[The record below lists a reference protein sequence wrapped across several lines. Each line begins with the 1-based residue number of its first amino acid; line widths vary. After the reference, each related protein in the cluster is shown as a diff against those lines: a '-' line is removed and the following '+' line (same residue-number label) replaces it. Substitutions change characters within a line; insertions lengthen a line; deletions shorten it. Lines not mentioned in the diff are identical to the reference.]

1 VSLSVVYKGSRPY
14 RHLQVDSDHPSC
26 QNWRPEYH
34 NVMRFLAGVERGRG
48 WGWGWGIGEYT
59 LLSTT
64 WSPSFPFVPP
74 FSLKHT
80 CRHIVKNSYEL
91 ETSPLCLVQ
100 VGLWSA
106 L

>member
-1 VSLSVVYKGSRPY
+1 MSLSVVYKGSRPY

-34 NVMRFLAGVERGRG
+34 NVMRFLTGVDREGEKR
-48 WGWGWGIGEYT
+48 GEYT

-64 WSPSFPFVPP
+64 WSPSFPFVPL